1 MKRTAYLLMILL
13 LSFAPSNSAQ
23 QQQPTDPI
31 GDNFI
36 PPELIMQHQ
45 QLIALREEQKA
56 LIAAEIQKAQ
66 ARFTELQWQ
75 LASEVEAMAAIVK
88 QERVD
93 EGQTLAQ
100 LDKILNLEREIK
112 RAHFTLIVRL
122 KNSLTLEQQTRLQE
136 LKRKLQK

>member
-1 MKRTAYLLMILL
+1 LILL
-13 LSFAPSNSAQ
+13 FGLIPTNRAQ
-23 QQQPTDPI
+23 QQPADPI

-45 QLIALREEQKA
+45 QLISLKEEQRA
-56 LIAAEIQKAQ
+56 VISAEIQKAQ
-66 ARFTELQWQ
+66 TRFTELQWQ
-75 LASEVEAMAAIVK
+75 LASEVEAMASIVK

-93 EGQTLAQ
+93 ETQTLAQ

-112 RAHFTLIVRL
+112 RTHFMLIVRL

-136 LKRKLQK
+136 LKRKLQQK